1 MDDTKKY
8 MMTLQP
14 RKQWNI
20 NPKEITVMDNFFTTE
35 CLKILKY
42 RILYAGHWDKQYSDY
57 YAIDYFP
64 HQDYISSLIANEL
77 KEKLGLPEF
86 IRGWSFVYNNES
98 NGVHLHCDPSLI
110 NLNIW
115 LTDTE
120 CVKNSSKNGLLIYK
134 VKPPSNWSRDEWNTY
149 DSKAKEYVASKNI
162 DPIKIEYKSNRAIF
176 FDGAYFHSSDGVS
189 MKEGMENKRVSFTM
203 LFGKQ
208 LEQ

>member
-1 MDDTKKY
+1 

-14 RKQWNI
+14 RKQWGI
-20 NPKEITVMDNFFTTE
+20 NPEEITVMDNFFTTE

-42 RILYAGHWDKQYSDY
+42 RILYAKHWDTQYPDY
-57 YAIDYFP
+57 YAVDYFP
-64 HQDYISSLIANEL
+64 HQDYMSSLIANEL
-77 KEKLGLPEF
+77 KEKLALPEF
-86 IRGWSFVYNNES
+86 MRAWSFVYNTES

-120 CVKNSSKNGLLIYK
+120 CVKNSSKNGLMIYK
-134 VKPPSNWSRDEWNTY
+134 LKPPSHWNRDEWNTY
-149 DSKAKEYVASKNI
+149 DSKTKEYLASKNI
-162 DPIKIEYKSNRAIF
+162 DPIKIEYKGNRAVF

-189 MKEGMENKRVSFTM
+189 MKEGMENRRVSFTM

>member
-1 MDDTKKY
+1 

-42 RILYAGHWDKQYSDY
+42 RILYAKHGDKQYSDY